1 MKYGEN
7 FQIYL
12 EIQREFLSGN
22 WQCCSNA
29 VHYQLP
35 LGFHSVFIDR
45 GPSGY
50 EELFRGFLC
59 EKGRYNTGLSEHGD
73 KMSSQKYVQ
82 SVIRRSSVL
91 STAHRVLL
99 RMRQPTMDWAPFLG
113 RRSKEMYKEVWCVQ
127 F

>member
-1 MKYGEN
+1 MMKYREK

-12 EIQREFLSGN
+12 KIQRKFLSGN

-59 EKGRYNTGLSEHGD
+59 EKGRYNTGLSEHGN
-73 KMSSQKYVQ
+73 KMSSQKYVECHKKELCVVYG
-82 SVIRRSSVL
+82 SPSIV
-91 STAHRVLL
+91 TDE
-99 RMRQPTMDWAPFLG
+99 TTYDGLG
-113 RRSKEMYKEVWCVQ
+113 TVSGTEKQGNV
-127 F
+127 